1 MSEKYLMTINNKRI
15 HDYYKKNSSVD
26 FESMNLVLLDFMEK
40 ISTDMTKLLQNTL
53 QGQLLQE
60 VKDIKSQLSM
70 FQENLFVKVAETNK
84 SFLET
89 LKLILSMNSSDHS
102 EKIIQLLQKN
112 SETFVDKISS
122 HINTILPK
130 TQEETQKKIQDQLV
144 LLQKTI
150 QCDFQQFIIQNKPET
165 NLSDFISSFD
175 TKLSI
180 LQQPIFQM
188 IQSNQEQVSTKLTTV
203 KDELIVS
210 KTTNER
216 LYNEMSEFLHK
227 YKASSQFKGQYSEH
241 MLETILTDM
250 FPTAS
255 IENTTSQTASGD
267 FMIHRDGYQDIL
279 IENKNYERNVDLEEI
294 KKFLRDV
301 SHKECSGIM
310 MSQLSGIVS
319 KPNFF
324 IEIHNG
330 KVLIYLHKVFFSK
343 EQIKMAI
350 DIIDHLSSR
359 LATIVSDEK
368 EHGFN
373 ISKDVLDKI
382 NEEVQL
388 FVKNKEMILASIK
401 ESSRKLL
408 TQVEELQLPS
418 LTLYLNDK
426 YASIQNQSFLCDVCN
441 HSFPTKKGLAMHKKV
456 HK

>member
-15 HDYYKKNSSVD
+15 HDYYKKNPSID
-26 FESMNLVLLDFMEK
+26 FESMNLVLLDFMDK
-40 ISTDMTKLLQNTL
+40 ISNDMSKVLQNTL

-60 VKDIKSQLSM
+60 VKDIKGQLSVL
-70 FQENLFVKVAETNK
+70 QENLFGKITETNK

-89 LKLILSMNSSDHS
+89 LKLLLSMNSSEHS
-102 EKIIQLLQKN
+102 EKIVQLLQKH
-112 SETFVDKISS
+112 SETFVDKIT
-122 HINTILPK
+122 NLLPK
-130 TQEETQKKIQDQLV
+130 TQEETQRKIQDQLT

-150 QCDFQQFIIQNKPET
+150 QCDFQQFMIQNKPET
-165 NLSDFISSFD
+165 NLTEFLSSFD
-175 TKLSI
+175 SKLSM

-188 IQSNQEQVSTKLTTV
+188 IQSNQEQVSNKLTTV
-203 KDELIVS
+203 KDDLLVN

-216 LYNEMSEFLHK
+216 LYSEMSEFLHK

-241 MLETILTDM
+241 MLETILTEM

-255 IENTTSQTASGD
+255 IENTTAQTACGD
-267 FMIHRDGYQDIL
+267 FMIHREGYEDIL
-279 IENKNYERNVDLEEI
+279 IENKNYERNVDLDEI
-294 KKFLRDV
+294 KKFLRDINN
-301 SHKECSGIM
+301 KNCSGIM

-330 KVLIYLHKVFFSK
+330 KVLIYLHKVYFSK

-350 DIIDHLSSR
+350 DVIDHLSNR
-359 LATIVSDEK
+359 LETIVSGEQ
-368 EHGFN
+368 ENGFN
-373 ISKDVLDKI
+373 MRKDVLDKI

-388 FVKNKEMILASIK
+388 FVKNKEMMTATIK
-401 ESSRKLL
+401 ETSRKLL
-408 TQVEELQLPS
+408 AQLEELQLPS

-426 YASIQNQSFLCDVCN
+426 YASIQNQKFVCETCN

>member
-1 MSEKYLMTINNKRI
+1 MSEKYLMTVNNKRI
-15 HDYYKKNSSVD
+15 HDYYKKNPSID
-26 FESMNLVLLDFMEK
+26 FESMNLVLLDFMDK
-40 ISTDMTKLLQNTL
+40 ISNDMSKVLQNTL

-60 VKDIKSQLSM
+60 VKDIKGQLSVL
-70 FQENLFVKVAETNK
+70 QEGVLGKITETNK

-89 LKLILSMNSSDHS
+89 LKLLLSMNSSEHS
-102 EKIIQLLQKN
+102 EKIVQLLQKH
-112 SETFVDKISS
+112 SETFVDKIT
-122 HINTILPK
+122 NLLPK
-130 TQEETQKKIQDQLV
+130 TQEETQRKIQDQLA

-150 QCDFQQFIIQNKPET
+150 QCDFQQFMIQNKPET
-165 NLSDFISSFD
+165 NLSDFLSSFD
-175 TKLSI
+175 SKLSM
-180 LQQPIFQM
+180 LQQPIVQM
-188 IQSNQEQVSTKLTTV
+188 IQSNQEQVSNKLTTV
-203 KDELIVS
+203 KDDLLVN

-216 LYNEMSEFLHK
+216 LYTEMSEFLHK

-241 MLETILTDM
+241 MLETILTEM

-255 IENTTSQTASGD
+255 IENTTAQTACGD
-267 FMIHRDGYQDIL
+267 FMIHREGYQDIL
-279 IENKNYERNVDLEEI
+279 IENKNYERNVDLDEI

-301 SHKECSGIM
+301 NNKECSGIM

-330 KVLIYLHKVFFSK
+330 KVLIYLHKVYFSK

-350 DIIDHLSSR
+350 DVIDHLSSR
-359 LATIVSDEK
+359 LETIVTGEQ

-373 ISKDVLDKI
+373 IRKDVLDKI

-388 FVKNKEMILASIK
+388 FVKNKELMTATIK
-401 ESSRKLL
+401 ESTRKLL
-408 TQVEELQLPS
+408 AHVEELQLPT

-426 YASIQNQSFLCDVCN
+426 YASIQNQAFVCETCN

>member
-1 MSEKYLMTINNKRI
+1 MAEKYLMTLNNKRI
-15 HDYYKKNSSVD
+15 HDYYKKNPSID
-26 FESMNLVLLDFMEK
+26 FESMNIVLLDFMDK
-40 ISTDMTKLLQNTL
+40 ISTDMSKVLQNTL

-60 VKDIKSQLSM
+60 VKEIKNQLSVL
-70 FQENLFVKVAETNK
+70 QETVIGKITETNK

-89 LKLILSMNSSDHS
+89 LKLLLSMNSSEHS
-102 EKIIQLLQKN
+102 
-112 SETFVDKISS
+112 DKIVQLMHKHSDTF
-122 HINTILPK
+122 IDKLTNLLPK
-130 TQEETQKKIQDQLV
+130 SQEETQRKIQDQLA

-150 QCDFQQFIIQNKPET
+150 QCDFQQFMIQSKPET

-175 TKLSI
+175 SKLAI

-188 IQSNQEQVSTKLTTV
+188 LQSNQEQVSSKLSTV
-203 KDELIVS
+203 KDDLLVN
-210 KTTNER
+210 KATNER

-241 MLETILTDM
+241 MLETILTDI

-255 IENTTSQTASGD
+255 IENTTAQTASGD
-267 FMIHRDGYQDIL
+267 FMIHREGFQDIL
-279 IENKNYERNVDLEEI
+279 IENKNYERNVDLDEI

-301 SHKECSGIM
+301 NNKECSGIM

-350 DIIDHLSSR
+350 DVIDHLSSR
-359 LATIVSDEK
+359 LETVVSNEEENGCNIKK
-368 EHGFN
+368 E
-373 ISKDVLDKI
+373 VLDKI

-388 FVKNKEMILASIK
+388 FVKNKETMTATIK
-401 ESSRKLL
+401 DSSRKLL
-408 TQVEELQLPS
+408 AQLEELHIPS

-426 YASIQNQSFLCDVCN
+426 YASIQNQKFFCETCN
-441 HSFPTKKGLAMHKKV
+441 HSFETKKGLAMHKKV

>member
-1 MSEKYLMTINNKRI
+1 MTERYLMTINNKRI
-15 HDYYKKNSSVD
+15 HDYYKKNPSVD
-26 FESMNLVLLDFMEK
+26 FESMNLVLLDFMDK
-40 ISTDMTKLLQNTL
+40 INNDMSKVLQNTL
-53 QGQLLQE
+53 QGQIMQE
-60 VKDIKSQLSM
+60 VKDIKTQLSV
-70 FQENLFVKVAETNK
+70 FQETIFGKVAETNK

-89 LKLILSMNSSDHS
+89 LKLILSMNISDQS
-102 EKIIQLLQKN
+102 DKIVLLLQKH
-112 SETFVDKISS
+112 SETFVDKIT
-122 HINTILPK
+122 TILPK
-130 TQEETQKKIQDQLV
+130 TQEDTQRKIQDQLS

-150 QCDFQQFIIQNKPET
+150 QCDFQQFIIQHKPET
-165 NLSDFISSFD
+165 NVSDFLSSFD
-175 TKLSI
+175 TKLSM

-188 IQSNQEQVSTKLTTV
+188 IQTNQDQVSTKLSSV
-203 KDELIVS
+203 KDDLLIS
-210 KTTNER
+210 KTTNEK
-216 LYNEMSEFLHK
+216 LYAEMSEFLHK

-301 SHKECSGIM
+301 NHKECSGIM

-330 KVLIYLHKVFFSK
+330 KVLVYLHKVFFSK

-350 DIIDHLSSR
+350 NIIDHLSSR
-359 LATIVSDEK
+359 LATIVSDEA

-373 ISKDVLDKI
+373 IRKEVLDKI

-388 FVKNKEMILASIK
+388 FVKNKEMILSTIK

-408 TQVEELQLPS
+408 AQVEDLQLPS

-426 YASIQNQSFLCDVCN
+426 YASIQNQSFLCEVCN

>member
-1 MSEKYLMTINNKRI
+1 MSDRYLMTINNKRI
-15 HDYYKKNSSVD
+15 HDYYKQNPSID
-26 FESMNLVLLDFMEK
+26 FESMNLVLLDFIEK
-40 ISTDMTKLLQNTL
+40 MNSDMSKVLQNTL

-60 VKDIKSQLSM
+60 VKDIKSQLSL
-70 FQENLFVKVAETNK
+70 FQENILGKVSDTNK

-89 LKLILSMNSSDHS
+89 LKLLLSMNSSEHS
-102 EKIIQLLQKN
+102 DKIIQLLHKH
-112 SETFVDKISS
+112 SETFVDKIS
-122 HINTILPK
+122 NLLPK
-130 TQEETQKKIQDQLV
+130 TQEETQKKIQDQLS

-150 QCDFQQFIIQNKPET
+150 QCDFQQYMIQSKPET
-165 NLSDFISSFD
+165 NLSDFLSSFD
-175 TKLSI
+175 SKLAM

-188 IQSNQEQVSTKLTTV
+188 IQSNQEQVSSKLTTV
-203 KDELIVS
+203 KDDLLVN

-241 MLETILTDM
+241 MLDTILTEM

-301 SHKECSGIM
+301 NHKECSGIM

-330 KVLIYLHKVFFSK
+330 KVLIYLHKVYFSK

-350 DIIDHLSSR
+350 DVIDHLSSR
-359 LATIVSDEK
+359 LATIVSNEED
-368 EHGFN
+368 HGFN
-373 ISKDVLDKI
+373 IRKEVLDKI

-388 FVKNKEMILASIK
+388 FVKNKELMTATIK
-401 ESSRKLL
+401 ESTRKLL
-408 TQVEELQLPS
+408 AHVEELQLPT

-426 YASIQNQSFLCDVCN
+426 YASIQNQAYVCETCN
-441 HSFPTKKGLAMHKKV
+441 HSFPTKKGLAMHRKV

>member
-1 MSEKYLMTINNKRI
+1 MSEKYLMTVNNKRI
-15 HDYYKKNSSVD
+15 HDYYKKNPSID
-26 FESMNLVLLDFMEK
+26 FESMNLVLLDFMDK
-40 ISTDMTKLLQNTL
+40 ISNDMSKVLQNTL

-60 VKDIKSQLSM
+60 VKDIKGQLSVL
-70 FQENLFVKVAETNK
+70 QEGVLGKITETNK

-89 LKLILSMNSSDHS
+89 LKLLLSMNSSEHS
-102 EKIIQLLQKN
+102 EKIVQLLHKH
-112 SETFVDKISS
+112 SETFVDKIT
-122 HINTILPK
+122 NLLPK
-130 TQEETQKKIQDQLV
+130 TQEETQRKIQDQLA

-150 QCDFQQFIIQNKPET
+150 QCDFQQFMIQNKPET
-165 NLSDFISSFD
+165 NLSDFLSSFD
-175 TKLSI
+175 SKLSM
-180 LQQPIFQM
+180 LQQPIVQM
-188 IQSNQEQVSTKLTTV
+188 IQSNQEQVSNKLTTV
-203 KDELIVS
+203 KDDLLVN

-216 LYNEMSEFLHK
+216 LYTEMSEFLHK

-241 MLETILTDM
+241 MLETILTEM

-255 IENTTSQTASGD
+255 IENTTAQTACGD
-267 FMIHRDGYQDIL
+267 FMIHREGYQDIL
-279 IENKNYERNVDLEEI
+279 IENKNYERNVDLDEI

-301 SHKECSGIM
+301 NNKECSGIM

-330 KVLIYLHKVFFSK
+330 KVLIYLHKVYFSK

-350 DIIDHLSSR
+350 DVIDHLSSR
-359 LATIVSDEK
+359 LETIVTGEQ

-373 ISKDVLDKI
+373 IRKDVLDKI

-388 FVKNKEMILASIK
+388 FVKNKELMTATIK

-408 TQVEELQLPS
+408 AHVEELQLPT

-426 YASIQNQSFLCDVCN
+426 YASIQNQAFVCETCN